1 MPITSNST
9 FETNKLT
16 DLVAL
21 RLLVASNYFTVGSKA
36 YFKDQL
42 VGKRN
47 GQTYGFVLRDT
58 GLAVNNLDASADTK
72 TSLKEQIVNLSL
84 EPWHIYLKSN
94 AVEGVTDVRWDDE
107 IAKPNGAKLAN
118 GMVRDAIAKD
128 VSKAAVSIVGAGFQ
142 PLAEAA
148 AHLASMT
155 SEKLFGFTD
164 PKIQAVLTANG
175 QQFNPVGSPDSFYKQ
190 GLLGEFHNVE
200 YRAQRFFPSIKVD
213 SALATKIAATTAAL
227 SITEAG
233 VATVTLAGT
242 GGATAD
248 ELVGLP
254 VMIPGVYACDVNGD
268 PTSNLFSFIVPKGA
282 TGATFTV
289 DGIYAMAGGTMTICK
304 DDGSEVAVPSGTSPN
319 RTWAVAATA
328 IEPIAEGTYYI
339 AQVRADGAYEF
350 ETLDKLDVSNAD
362 TKVGSVEGVTVHE
375 NRVIDLEKMLNGTRW
390 DIVALYGIVEKRAVV
405 NCYFKG

>member
-1 MPITSNST
+1 MPMNNLVI
-9 FETNKLT
+9 ETNKLT

-21 RLLVASNYFTVGSKA
+21 RTLVASGYLTVGSKA
-36 YFKDQL
+36 HFKDQL
-42 VGKRN
+42 IGKRN
-47 GQTYGFVLRDT
+47 GQTYGFVLKDAGIAT
-58 GLAVNNLDASADTK
+58 NSLDASSDTK
-72 TSLKEQIVNLSL
+72 TSLTEQIVNLSL

-118 GMVRDAIAKD
+118 GMVRDAINKNFT
-128 VSKAAVSIVGAGFQ
+128 KAAVSIVGEGFQ

-148 AHLASMT
+148 AHLSSQT

-190 GLLGEFHNVE
+190 GLLGEFHSVE

-213 SALATKIAATTAAL
+213 ATLAGKIATTTAAL

-233 VATVTLAGT
+233 VATVTLAS
-242 GGATAD
+242 GATAA
-248 ELVGLP
+248 EMAGLP
-254 VMIPGVYACDVNGD
+254 VMIPGVYACDINGD
-268 PTSNLFSFIVPKGA
+268 PTNNLFSFIVPMDA
-282 TGATFTV
+282 TGSSFTV
-289 DGIYAMAGGTMTICK
+289 DGIFAMKGGTMTIC
-304 DDGSEVAVPSGTSPN
+304 DSTGDEVGTVSGTAPN
-319 RTWAVAATA
+319 RTWALSATA
-328 IEPIAEGTYYI
+328 IEPIAAGTYFI
-339 AQVRADGAYEF
+339 AQVRADGAFEF

-362 TKVGSVEGVTVHE
+362 SKVGSVEGVTVHE

-390 DIVALYGIVEKRAVV
+390 DIVALYGTVEKRAVV